1 MSYTTLIRRCVWKRL
16 NKKGD
21 VKFIRT
27 VWMEEIEY
35 SFGTMMKIQNDIA
48 RAFGGDQLGSLPTCE
63 MRKGYEFMY
72 RSVRTETVQAVLA
85 KLNADPA
92 CLVDPSEPFEGE

>member
-1 MSYTTLIRRCVWKRL
+1 MSSYTTLIRRCVWKRL

-35 SFGTMMKIQNDIA
+35 SFSSMMAIQNRIA
-48 RAFGGDQLGSLPTCE
+48 KDYGGDELGSLPTCE
-63 MRKGYEFMY
+63 MRKGYDRAY
-72 RSVRTETVQAVLA
+72 KSVKTENVETELA

-92 CLVDPSEPFEGE
+92 CLVDPSEPFEE